1 MTDTGDHR
9 PPQGEHGEEVGNV
22 AEEAAKLLGALSG
35 WARDHGS
42 DLGDSV
48 SDLASSAAHAAHE
61 ANEHLATGAQECTFC
76 PICRV
81 VHAVRET
88 SPEVKAHLA
97 VAASSLMQAAA
108 GMLATAVPDESRAGK
123 ARGDNVQHI
132 DLDDDWPATDR
143 PGGPDPA
150 APGPGEE

>member
-1 MTDTGDHR
+1 MTDTGNDK
-9 PPQGEHGEEVGNV
+9 PPHAAPGEEVGNV

-42 DLGDSV
+42 DLGTSV
-48 SDLASSAAHAAHE
+48 SDLAASAAHAAHDV
-61 ANEHLATGAQECTFC
+61 NEHLATGAPECTYC

-81 VHAVRET
+81 VHVVRET
-88 SPEVKAHLA
+88 SPDVRAHLA

-108 GMLATAVPDESRAGK
+108 EVLATAAPDESRAAK

-132 DLDDDWPATDR
+132 DLDEDWPDDME
-143 PGGPDPA
+143 PGPGT
-150 APGPGEE
+150 PGPGEE